1 MTTPRVSMEE
11 RILLVK
17 GTVMN
22 WPVYLFVF
30 VDQGPGLQYAYVYY
44 VWRSKGGARQ
54 GSPFLVR
61 VWLCFVGV

>member
-1 MTTPRVSMEE
+1 MTTPQVSVEE

-22 WPVYLFVF
+22 WRVYLFVF
-30 VDQGPGLQYAYVYY
+30 GDQGRRIAVCL
-44 VWRSKGGARQ
+44 WRSKGGARQ

-61 VWLCFVGV
+61 VWLWFVGV